1 MPDESFAADM
11 GQPRRRRVRLS
22 QLVAVAIVAVMLLF
36 VLAVAVAIIWQR
48 DPTPPPTLAD
58 LAAAEMRWQSQGP
71 ASYDLDLVTSRN
83 DQMHLEVRDGKP
95 RAFTVNGHQP
105 KERRVWETWTV
116 PRQFE
121 YIRDDMAREV
131 PPGSAAPL
139 IQVQFDA
146 KTGLP
151 WNHSYSGA
159 NGVTT
164 GWKIN
169 RFESIP
175 AREAAR

>member
-1 MPDESFAADM
+1 M
-11 GQPRRRRVRLS
+11 RLS

-36 VLAVAVAIIWQR
+36 ALAVSVAILWQR

-58 LAAAEMRWQSQGP
+58 LAAAEMRWQRQGP
-71 ASYDLDLVTSRN
+71 ASYDLDLTTSRN
-83 DQMHLEVRDGKP
+83 DRMHLEVRDGKP
-95 RAFTVNGHQP
+95 TAFTVNGHQP

-121 YIRDDMAREV
+121 YIRDDMNREV
-131 PPGSAAPL
+131 TPGSVAPL

-151 WNHSYSGA
+151 WKHSYSGT
-159 NGVTT
+159 NGVAT
-164 GWKIN
+164 GWKIH

-175 AREAAR
+175 AN

>member
-1 MPDESFAADM
+1 M
-11 GQPRRRRVRLS
+11 RLS
-22 QLVAVAIVAVMLLF
+22 HLIAVAIVSVMLVF
-36 VLAVAVAIIWQR
+36 VLAVAAAIIWQR

-58 LAAAEMRWQSQGP
+58 LAAAEMRWQRQGP
-71 ASYDLDLVTSRN
+71 ASYDLDLETTRN
-83 DQMHLEVRDGKP
+83 DQMHLEVRAGKP
-95 RAFTVNGHQP
+95 TAFTVNGHQP

-131 PPGSAAPL
+131 PPGGAAPL
-139 IQVQFDA
+139 IQVQFDT

-151 WNHSYSGA
+151 WKYICSGA

-164 GWKIN
+164 GWKIH
-169 RFESIP
+169 RFDSVT
-175 AREAAR
+175 AGGTLR